1 MNKSCCIMC
10 KKNKSVLQMNDLSFH
25 LFEMQVLGFSPFTGG
40 RGDKVHVASPS
51 TVLCINVHAC
61 CIFDR

>member
-1 MNKSCCIMC
+1 MNKTCCIVC
-10 KKNKSVLQMNDLSFH
+10 KKRKSVLQMNDPS
-25 LFEMQVLGFSPFTGG
+25 EMQVLGFSPFTGE